1 MAGPLQM
8 VPGQYVP
15 GTASFDQLNL
25 QGTGINTINGP
36 IHAEA
41 GVVGTNAW
49 MFQYLEPAGAIASSI
64 GGRSAAIYQSA
75 PLTSGTVYE
84 VAMPVEA
91 GLCICDATLCA
102 VGAQSGGTHAWVGV
116 ADSSNTVLTVSAD
129 QTTAGYFAADTLVA
143 TELDRFMT
151 TYSGLYY
158 LFVCVV
164 ATTMPT
170 FASAAAP
177 VSAALSNASPVLCG
191 TSLTGQTTPVTVG
204 SSLGA
209 ITSAPGYQLY
219 GHLS

>member
-1 MAGPLQM
+1 M

-36 IHAEA
+36 VHAAA

-49 MFQYLEPAGAIASSI
+49 MYQYLEPAGTLAASI
-64 GGRSAAIYQSA
+64 GGRSAATYQSA
-75 PLTSGTVYE
+75 PLTSGTIYE

-91 GLCICDATLCA
+91 GLCVCNITLCSVA
-102 VGAQSGGTHAWVGV
+102 AQAAGAHAWVGL
-116 ADSSNTVLTVSAD
+116 ADKTNTVLTVSTD
-129 QTTAGYFAADTLVA
+129 QTAAGYFAADTLVA
-143 TELDRFMT
+143 TPLDRFMT

-177 VSAALSNASPVLCG
+177 VSTALSNALPVLCG
-191 TSLTGQTTPVTVG
+191 TSLTGQTTPVAVG
-204 SSLGA
+204 SNLGV